1 MTVPLPHHPIVTPA
15 KAGVQFSPSNLRSAV
30 FLDRDGT
37 LILDPGYQRDPSA
50 IQLLPGAA
58 AAVARCNAAGFVVV
72 VVTNQ
77 SGIARG
83 FITPA
88 EYAAVERRV
97 VELFAEHG
105 ALIDATYHCPH
116 YPPIGGPC
124 DCRKPGTLLYRRA
137 AEALGLDLAASWGV
151 GDRLSDLEPV
161 RELGGHGLLV
171 RTGTG
176 REHEQAASAAGFPVL
191 DNLGAAVDRILGS
204 AASADTP

>member
-1 MTVPLPHHPIVTPA
+1 MTAHPPDGPAAPLPSRP
-15 KAGVQFSPSNLRSAV
+15 AV

-37 LILDPGYQRDPSA
+37 LVEDPGFQRDPSA

-88 EYAAVERRV
+88 EYAAVERRI
-97 VELFAEHG
+97 VELFAKHG
-105 ALIDATYHCPH
+105 ARIDATYHCPH
-116 YPPIGGPC
+116 YPSIGGPC

-137 AEALGLDLAASWGV
+137 AEEFSLDMAASWGV

-161 RELGGHGLLV
+161 RLLGGHGLLV

-176 REHEQAASAAGFPVL
+176 RDHEHAALAAGFPVL
-191 DNLGAAVDRILGS
+191 DSLGAAVDRILGS